1 MRGTLALRGG
11 LRELLGIIPAY
22 AGNTQHGRGFR
33 TAVWDH
39 PRVCG
44 EHSWRA
50 SRAAPMAG
58 SSPRMRGE
66 HIWTGC
72 MTSRTSGS
80 SPRMRG
86 THYDKFPQLEPE
98 GIIPAYAGNTR
109 RCWNQRQ
116 PYQDH
121 PRVCGEHF
129 FGAGARPYV
138 QGSSPRMRG
147 TLFV

>member
-1 MRGTLALRGG
+1 MGSSPRMRGTLALRGG

-98 GIIPAYAGNTR
+98 GIIPAYAGNTGMSVR
-109 RCWNQRQ
+109 TLANWR
-116 PYQDH
+116 DH
-121 PRVCGEHF
+121 PRVCGEHWNW
-129 FGAGARPYV
+129 RE
-138 QGSSPRMRG
+138 RR
-147 TLFV
+147 